1 MIQPFRLNEILA
13 RYLRKRAKINENI
26 AFNQPPP
33 LNDRFSYPSY
43 TSACK
48 YRQYPPLG
56 SAPGIPPV
64 PVEEF
69 RRDHLWS
76 SSSPKERINKTVMH
90 LMMLATV
97 LQV

>member
-1 MIQPFRLNEILA
+1 MIDFPTLHILQ
-13 RYLRKRAKINENI
+13 LVNI
-26 AFNQPPP
+26 GSTP
-33 LNDRFSYPSY
+33 
-43 TSACK
+43 
-48 YRQYPPLG
+48 PPLG

-76 SSSPKERINKTVMH
+76 SSSPKERINNTVMH